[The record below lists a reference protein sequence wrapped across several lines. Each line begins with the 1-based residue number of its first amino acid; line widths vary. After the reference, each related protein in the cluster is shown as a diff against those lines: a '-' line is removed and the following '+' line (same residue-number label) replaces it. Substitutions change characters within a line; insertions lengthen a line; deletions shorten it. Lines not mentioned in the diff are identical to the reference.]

1 VTGATGAAIMGS
13 VLSIRMNDEAVRL
26 LGVLD
31 GMVGIGPPGGL
42 TVGLRERLASGIVRR
57 AQVLTWANSLG
68 NADGAPSFFPDLT
81 GWECADSSFHL
92 EDEVPVAVTLTE
104 ESEPRISEDDQR
116 VLLSHGI
123 AFAMG
128 FARLVYA
135 LDPPGPVRCIIAA
148 NQTNATFRFHQIRPG
163 ERWNLPDLD
172 QFRLDKVIEIDT
184 QPVTHPLAREPN
196 ADSASPQVT

>member
-1 VTGATGAAIMGS
+1 MGG
-13 VLSIRMNDEAVRL
+13 VLSTRMNDEAVRL

-31 GMVGIGPPGGL
+31 GVGGIEPPGRLTAGL
-42 TVGLRERLASGIVRR
+42 QERLASGIVRR

-81 GWECADSSFHL
+81 GWECSDSSFHL

-104 ESEPRISEDDQR
+104 DSEPRISEAGQR

-172 QFRLDKVIEIDT
+172 QFRLDKVIEVD
-184 QPVTHPLAREPN
+184 THPASRRLAPTPN
-196 ADSASPQVT
+196 PDSTSPQAT

>member
-1 VTGATGAAIMGS
+1 VTEATGAAIMGG
-13 VLSIRMNDEAVRL
+13 VLSIRMNDDAARL
-26 LGVLD
+26 LGVLG
-31 GMVGIGPPGGL
+31 GMAGIEPAGGMAA
-42 TVGLRERLASGIVRR
+42 GLRERLSSGIARR
-57 AQVLTWANSLG
+57 AHVLTWANSQG
-68 NADGAPSFFPDLT
+68 NAGGAPSFFPDLT

-148 NQTNATFRFHQIRPG
+148 NETNVTFRFHQIRPG

-172 QFRLDKVIEIDT
+172 QSRLDKVIEVD
-184 QPVTHPLAREPN
+184 THPASRRLAPTPN
-196 ADSASPQVT
+196 PDSTSPQAT

>member
-1 VTGATGAAIMGS
+1 MGG
-13 VLSIRMNDEAVRL
+13 VLSTRMNDEAVRL

-31 GMVGIGPPGGL
+31 GVGGIEPPGRQTAGL
-42 TVGLRERLASGIVRR
+42 QERLASGIVRR

-81 GWECADSSFHL
+81 GWECSDSSFHL

-104 ESEPRISEDDQR
+104 DSEPRISEAGQR

-184 QPVTHPLAREPN
+184 QPVARRR
-196 ADSASPQVT
+196 T